1 MQITLEIPDDK
12 ASFFMEVLKNFSFVK
27 VNNKSKNVLTDKQKE
42 MTKQTMKKMEEN
54 LNRLSN
60 WEDVLKRLNPE
71 AC

>member
-1 MQITLEIPDDK
+1 
-12 ASFFMEVLKNFSFVK
+12 MEVLKNFSFVK